1 MIHLAEVA
9 GGQSSEDEFDD
20 NKNNAHDAAPTTSHE
35 IWRARGTDRCFAL
48 CICPLFADQKSDRAF
63 VLGAG
68 QNAERFGH
76 RA

>member
-9 GGQSSEDEFDD
+9 GGQSLEDELDD
-20 NKNNAHDAAPTTSHE
+20 HDNAHDAAPTTSHE
-35 IWRARGTDRCFAL
+35 IWHARGTDRCFAL

-68 QNAERFGH
+68 QNAEGFGH
-76 RA
+76 RE